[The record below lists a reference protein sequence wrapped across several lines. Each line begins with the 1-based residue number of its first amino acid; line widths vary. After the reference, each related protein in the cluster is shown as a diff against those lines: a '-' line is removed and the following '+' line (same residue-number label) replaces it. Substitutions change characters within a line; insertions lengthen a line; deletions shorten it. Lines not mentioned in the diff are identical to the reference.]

1 MIKGLT
7 GTCGVT
13 VSAGNTALPYISSNI
28 SNPMQGMLRINNTEI
43 EVFNGTGWQQIS
55 SSYATVTLD
64 QDILDVIQWAR
75 EQRNRQLERERK
87 AQEHPALQN
96 ALDAIKRAEDNFDL
110 LDKIANSEKQAEV
123 SN

>member
-96 ALDAIKRAEDNFDL
+96 ALDAIKRAEDNFNL